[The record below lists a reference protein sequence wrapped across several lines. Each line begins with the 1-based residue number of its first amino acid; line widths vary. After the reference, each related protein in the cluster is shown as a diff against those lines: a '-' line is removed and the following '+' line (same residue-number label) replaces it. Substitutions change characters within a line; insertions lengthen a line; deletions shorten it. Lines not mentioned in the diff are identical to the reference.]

1 MDAQVDLGDNGVGD
15 ITGRA
20 GDKGRFKSPSLRNVA
35 LTAPYM
41 HDGRFDTLTRVV
53 DFYNT
58 GVQAHPN
65 LDPRLRTSPTGPITP
80 RRLGLSVAEVQSIVA
95 FLGTLTDDAL
105 RTDHKFADP
114 FRVPTRR

>member
-1 MDAQVDLGDNGVGD
+1 MAPGASGRSLTLLHLSDLQFGREHAFG
-15 ITGRA
+15 GRA
-20 GDKGRFKSPSLRNVA
+20 RLPE
-35 LTAPYM
+35 
-41 HDGRFDTLTRVV
+41 DGRFDTLTRVV

-80 RRLGLSVAEVQSIVA
+80 RRLGLSGAEVQSIVA